1 MPTKANIPMVV
12 LLIPISANQVPK
24 VADVNKSGNPEKNPT
39 GKNINKFFSKHFLK
53 SCNKV
58 LIF

>member
-1 MPTKANIPMVV
+1 MVV
-12 LLIPISANQVPK
+12 LLIPISAHQVPK
-24 VADVNKSGNPEKNPT
+24 VADVNKSGNPEKKPT

-53 SCNKV
+53 SLNKV